1 MHVIGIIGA
10 MDEEIAIL
18 RDKIKINKQFKRA
31 KMEFYVGRYA
41 NKEVVVVKSGIGK
54 VNASVCSQVLISE
67 FHVDAVINT
76 GVAGAIFDELE
87 VGDIVI
93 SQDVIQHDFDVT
105 GFGGYKLGEIPRMD
119 EYIFQADSDLIH
131 MASRAT
137 NHDKEDNKHKAFVGR
152 ILSGDIFIANHEKK
166 EFLWKEFKGYCTEM
180 EGAAI
185 GHTCYLNNIPFVVI
199 RAMSDKADGTAHTNF
214 NDFFKT
220 AAKNSTEIV
229 LDMLT
234 NMK

>member
-1 MHVIGIIGA
+1 MNSIGIIGA

-18 RDKIKINKQFKRA
+18 VDKIKINKKFKRA
-31 KMEFYVGRYA
+31 KMEFYVGRYS

-54 VNASVCSQVLISE
+54 VNASVCSQILVSE

-76 GVAGAIFDELE
+76 GVAGAIYDGLE

-119 EYIFQADSDLIH
+119 NYIFNADNDLIN
-131 MASRAT
+131 MAIRAAT
-137 NHDKEDNKHKAFVGR
+137 KDDVKHEAFVGR
-152 ILSGDIFIANHEKK
+152 ILSGDVFIASCEKK
-166 EFLWKEFKGYCTEM
+166 DFLWKEFKGYCTEM

-185 GHTCYLNNIPFVVI
+185 GHACYLNNIPFVVI
-199 RAMSDKADGTAHTNF
+199 RAMSDKADGTAHVNF
-214 NDFFKT
+214 NDFFNE

-234 NMK
+234 YMK

>member
-1 MHVIGIIGA
+1 MNIIGIIGA

-18 RDKIKINKQFKRA
+18 VDKMKISKKFKRA
-31 KMEFYVGRYA
+31 KMEFYVGRYS

-54 VNASVCSQVLISE
+54 VNASLCSQILVSE

-76 GVAGAIFDELE
+76 GVAGAIYDE
-87 VGDIVI
+87 
-93 SQDVIQHDFDVT
+93 HDFDVT

-119 EYIFQADSDLIH
+119 NYIFNADNDLIN
-131 MASRAT
+131 MAVRAT
-137 NHDKEDNKHKAFVGR
+137 TKDNVEHKAFVGR
-152 ILSGDIFIANHEKK
+152 ILSGDVFIASCEKK
-166 EFLWKEFKGYCTEM
+166 DFLWKEFKGYCAEM

-185 GHTCYLNNIPFVVI
+185 GHACYLNNIPFVVI
-199 RAMSDKADGTAHTNF
+199 RAMSDKADGTAHVNF
-214 NDFFKT
+214 NDFFKE

-234 NMK
+234 YMK